1 MAILTSTQSRQ
12 CATCAFWGGSRRAQG
27 QSVAYVGSGVCRS
40 PKALKNGQAMLGNF
54 TGHCPQYTHWTGK

>member
-27 QSVAYVGSGVCRS
+27 QSVAYVGSGVCRN
-40 PKALKNGQAMLGNF
+40 PKALKNGQAMPGNF